1 MPVEASIDKAGGF
14 VSITISGMVGM
25 DAWIA
30 KLDSILALPEYEP
43 GMSGFIDIREAN
55 HQTDIE
61 DIARM
66 VQYVVRNHSKIRGAK
81 IAVIAGKTVSYG
93 LMRMLE
99 TQLLGLPFNFR
110 VFYEV
115 DEGRLWL
122 GLTTSEGEMNG

>member
-1 MPVEASIDKAGGF
+1 MPVEVSIDKTRSL
-14 VSITISGMVGM
+14 VLITISGMVGM

-30 KLDSILALPEYEP
+30 KLDSILSLPEYEV
-43 GMSGFIDIREAN
+43 GMSGLIDIQAAD

-66 VQYVVRNHSKIRGAK
+66 VRYLVRNYRKIKGAR

-99 TQLLGLPFNFR
+99 TQLLGLPFKLR
-110 VFYEV
+110 VFYDVGEA
-115 DEGRLWL
+115 RSWL
-122 GLTTSEGEMNG
+122 GITTANGEMNG